1 VTSTIPELLYHY
13 TSAAGLAGILTS
25 SAIWATDIHY
35 LNDYTELTG
44 SKDRFLEIMRSLANA
59 PSGGNRVLAQQFA
72 DRIENERW
80 PDLEAWPPGPFV
92 SCFCENGDLLSQ
104 WRGYGRGGYAL
115 GFRTGALDVPPAIFP
130 TTPSG
135 DRDHS
140 RPPSEVGLLRVEYA
154 EDAQERIL
162 QRAAAAIV
170 RPSDQRLGMGRS
182 TWLASTAAASI
193 KRDAFAEEQEWRYIV
208 TSFGSH
214 KEEFRVSPSGMF
226 IPYVS
231 VPLALNAGLV
241 SVVVGPSDGQ
251 DVGRLAQRIQAV
263 RRLLRS
269 HGLHESVD
277 VVPSKVPFREV

>member
-1 VTSTIPELLYHY
+1 
-13 TSAAGLAGILTS
+13 
-25 SAIWATDIHY
+25 
-35 LNDYTELTG
+35 
-44 SKDRFLEIMRSLANA
+44 
-59 PSGGNRVLAQQFA
+59 
-72 DRIENERW
+72 
-80 PDLEAWPPGPFV
+80 
-92 SCFCENGDLLSQ
+92 
-104 WRGYGRGGYAL
+104 
-115 GFRTGALDVPPAIFP
+115 
-130 TTPSG
+130 
-135 DRDHS
+135 
-140 RPPSEVGLLRVEYA
+140 
-154 EDAQERIL
+154 
-162 QRAAAAIV
+162 
-170 RPSDQRLGMGRS
+170 MGRS